1 MPARIF
7 QLAAPNAF
15 FKQKLYSSNKK
26 AVSGIIKTHTPVSQS
41 KQASVL
47 NGAPKKVEFS
57 STNIPMPLLN

>member
-26 AVSGIIKTHTPVSQS
+26 AVSGIIKTHTSQS

-47 NGAPKKVEFS
+47 NGAPKKVEFC
-57 STNIPMPLLN
+57 STNVP